1 MTAGRSNLT
10 VAGSGADGRSAGG
23 AGQAVLELD
32 RICRRFGGLEAIRDV
47 SMSVPEGSRRAIIGP
62 NGAGKTTLFNIIT
75 GELAATSGR
84 LRLFGRDVTGL
95 AAHARAA
102 LGLGRTF
109 QITNLFGPLTVEDNM
124 LLAVQALSLSKYAML
139 RPLRR
144 DRAALDRA
152 RALLEPAGLWEKRD
166 VEVRVLS
173 YGEQR
178 QLEVLLALA
187 GRPRLLLLDEPAAG
201 LSPGERREM
210 AQFIKGLDPRLT
222 LLLIEHDMDVAFEIV
237 DAITVLHFGCV
248 VAEGTKEA
256 VRADPSVQEIYFGT
270 EADAH
275 A

>member
-1 MTAGRSNLT
+1 
-10 VAGSGADGRSAGG
+10 
-23 AGQAVLELD
+23 
-32 RICRRFGGLEAIRDV
+32 
-47 SMSVPEGSRRAIIGP
+47 MSVPAGSRRAIIGP

-84 LRLFGRDVTGL
+84 LSLFGRDVTGL
-95 AAHARAA
+95 PAHARAA

-124 LLAVQALSLSKYAML
+124 LLAVQALSPSKFAMF

-152 RALLEPAGLWEKRD
+152 RALLEPAGLWQKRD
-166 VEVRVLS
+166 TEVRVLS

-256 VRADPSVQEIYFGT
+256 VRANPSVQEIYLGR
-270 EADAH
+270 EAH
-275 A
+275 

>member
-1 MTAGRSNLT
+1 MHALLST
-10 VAGSGADGRSAGG
+10 
-23 AGQAVLELD
+23 QPVLELD

-47 SMSVPEGSRRAIIGP
+47 TMAVPAGSRRAIIGP

-75 GELAATSGR
+75 GELAATTGR

-95 AAHARAA
+95 PAHARTAM
-102 LGLGRTF
+102 GLGRTF

-124 LLAVQALSLSKYAML
+124 LLAVQALSPSKYAML

-144 DRAALDRA
+144 DRTVVDRA
-152 RALLEPAGLWEKRD
+152 RELLELAGLWQKRD
-166 VEVRVLS
+166 AEVHVLS

-210 AQFIKGLDPRLT
+210 ARFIKSLDPGLT

-237 DAITVLHFGCV
+237 DTITVLHFGGV

-256 VRADPSVQEIYFGT
+256 VRADPSVQEIYLGT
-270 EADAH
+270 EAVQEAH
-275 A
+275 

>member
-1 MTAGRSNLT
+1 MT
-10 VAGSGADGRSAGG
+10 
-23 AGQAVLELD
+23 GQAVLELD

-47 SMSVPEGSRRAIIGP
+47 SMSVPPGSRRAIIGP

-75 GELAATSGR
+75 GELPATSGR
-84 LRLFGRDVTGL
+84 LHLFGRDVTGRP
-95 AAHARAA
+95 AHARAA
-102 LGLGRTF
+102 MGLGRTF

-124 LLAVQALSLSKYAML
+124 LLAVQALSPSKYGML

-144 DRAALDRA
+144 DRGVLDRA
-152 RALLEPAGLWEKRD
+152 RTLLEPAGLWEKRD
-166 VEVRVLS
+166 TEVHVLS

-210 AQFIKGLDPRLT
+210 ARFIKGLDPNLT
-222 LLLIEHDMDVAFEIV
+222 LLLIEHDMDVAFEVV

-248 VAEGTKEA
+248 VAHGTKEA
-256 VRADPSVQEIYFGT
+256 VRADPSVQEIYLGT
-270 EADAH
+270 ESEHGAH
-275 A
+275 G

>member
-1 MTAGRSNLT
+1 
-10 VAGSGADGRSAGG
+10 
-23 AGQAVLELD
+23 
-32 RICRRFGGLEAIRDV
+32 
-47 SMSVPEGSRRAIIGP
+47 MSVPEGSRRAIIGP

-75 GELAATSGR
+75 GELPVTSGR
-84 LRLFGRDVTGL
+84 LRLFGRDVTSL
-95 AAHARAA
+95 PAHRRAA

-109 QITNLFGPLTVEDNM
+109 QITNLFGALTVEDNM
-124 LLAVQALSLSKYAML
+124 LLAVEALSPSKYAML

-144 DRAALDRA
+144 DRGVLDRA
-152 RALLEPAGLWEKRD
+152 RGLLEPAGLWQKRD
-166 VEVRVLS
+166 VEVHVLS

-210 AQFIKGLDPRLT
+210 AQFIKNLDPGLT

-248 VAEGTKEA
+248 VAEGAKDA
-256 VRADPSVQEIYFGT
+256 VRADPSVQEIYLGA
-270 EADAH
+270 EDAGRAH
-275 A
+275 

>member
-1 MTAGRSNLT
+1 VT
-10 VAGSGADGRSAGG
+10 
-23 AGQAVLELD
+23 GQAVLELD

-47 SMSVPEGSRRAIIGP
+47 SMSVPAGSRRAIIGP

-75 GELAATSGR
+75 GELGATSGR
-84 LRLFGRDVTGL
+84 LSLFGRDVTGRP
-95 AAHARAA
+95 AHARAA
-102 LGLGRTF
+102 MGLGRTF
-109 QITNLFGPLTVEDNM
+109 QITNLFGPLSVEDNM
-124 LLAVQALSLSKYAML
+124 LLAVQGLSPSKYAML

-152 RALLEPAGLWEKRD
+152 RALLEPAGLWQKRD
-166 VEVRVLS
+166 TEVRVLS

-187 GRPRLLLLDEPAAG
+187 GHPRLLLLDEPAAG

-222 LLLIEHDMDVAFEIV
+222 LLLIEHDMDVAFEVV

-256 VRADPSVQEIYFGT
+256 VRADPSVQEIYLGT
-270 EADAH
+270 EAH
-275 A
+275 

>member
-1 MTAGRSNLT
+1 
-10 VAGSGADGRSAGG
+10 VAGH
-23 AGQAVLELD
+23 AVLELE

-75 GELAATSGR
+75 GELAASSGR
-84 LRLFGRDVTGL
+84 LRFFGRDVTGL
-95 AAHARAA
+95 PAHARAA
-102 LGLGRTF
+102 MGLGRTF

-124 LLAVQALSLSKYAML
+124 LLAVQALSPAKYAML

-144 DRAALDRA
+144 DRAVLDRA
-152 RALLEPAGLWEKRD
+152 RALLEPAGLWQKRD
-166 VEVRVLS
+166 AEVHVLS

-210 AQFIKGLDPRLT
+210 AQFIKGLDPGLT

-248 VAEGTKEA
+248 VAEGSKEA
-256 VRADPSVQEIYFGT
+256 VRADPSVQEIYLGT
-270 EADAH
+270 EAAGREAH
-275 A
+275 

>member
-1 MTAGRSNLT
+1 VRE
-10 VAGSGADGRSAGG
+10 
-23 AGQAVLELD
+23 QAVLSLD
-32 RICRRFGGLEAIRDV
+32 GICRRFGGLEAIRDV
-47 SMSVPEGSRRAIIGP
+47 SMSVPAGSRRAIIGP

-84 LRLFGRDVTGL
+84 LSLFGRDVTGL
-95 AAHARAA
+95 PAHARAA

-124 LLAVQALSLSKYAML
+124 LLAVQALSPPKFAMF

-152 RALLEPAGLWEKRD
+152 RALLEPAGLWQKRD
-166 VEVRVLS
+166 TEVRVLS

-256 VRADPSVQEIYFGT
+256 VRANPSVQEIYLGR
-270 EADAH
+270 EAH
-275 A
+275 

>member
-1 MTAGRSNLT
+1 VAAGT
-10 VAGSGADGRSAGG
+10 I
-23 AGQAVLELD
+23 LELD

-47 SMSVPEGSRRAIIGP
+47 SMSVPAGARRAIIGP

-95 AAHARAA
+95 PAHARAA
-102 LGLGRTF
+102 MGLGRTF
-109 QITNLFGPLTVEDNM
+109 QITNLFGPLTVEENV
-124 LLAVQALSLSKYAML
+124 LLAVQALSPSKYRML
-139 RPLRR
+139 RPLRS
-144 DRAALDRA
+144 DRAVLHRA
-152 RALLEPAGLWEKRD
+152 QALLEPAGLWAKRD
-166 VEVRVLS
+166 AEVRVLS

-210 AQFIKGLDPRLT
+210 ARFIKSLDPRLT

-237 DAITVLHFGCV
+237 DTITVLHFGCV
-248 VAEGTKEA
+248 VAEGPKEA
-256 VRADPSVQEIYFGT
+256 VRANPAVQDIYLGSGT
-270 EADAH
+270 SAGRGPVH
-275 A
+275 